1 MAVPSDSCFPAFL
14 IILHQLILMPLE
26 LAELTEQVIGACIAV
41 HKEKGPGFLESIYEN
56 CLKIEFRR
64 RGIKAEFQK
73 EVAIH
78 YFGELVG
85 THRLDILVNDELV
98 VELKAIK
105 ELEDVHFAQVRSYLR
120 ATGTKHGL
128 LINFATLTLTVKR
141 VI

>member
-1 MAVPSDSCFPAFL
+1 ML
-14 IILHQLILMPLE
+14 LE

-56 CLKIEFRR
+56 CLKIELRH

-73 EVAIH
+73 EVSIH
-78 YFGELVG
+78 YRSELVG
-85 THRLDILVNDELV
+85 THRLDVLVNDELV